1 MRTFLASISAGF
13 LTLASPAQ
21 SCDVALLLA
30 VDVSGSVDPSEYRIQ
45 MGGLSAA
52 LRDGLVSEALVVGQV
67 SLSLMQ
73 WSGSSRQE
81 IVLPWFQVR
90 DFDDVEEFAQ
100 QIDDAPRRWRNYST
114 AIGEALALGL
124 ETMRSGPDCA
134 RYVIDVSGDGPS
146 NEGLSPTEPR
156 QLLERAGVVVNGLVI
171 DTRDEDLANYY
182 RDNIIMGPGAFV
194 VSANSFDDY
203 PERIREKLIRELT
216 KQFAAK

>member
-1 MRTFLASISAGF
+1 
-13 LTLASPAQ
+13 
-21 SCDVALLLA
+21 
-30 VDVSGSVDPSEYRIQ
+30 

-124 ETMRSGPDCA
+124 ETMRSGPDCS

-182 RDNIIMGPGAFV
+182 RDNIITRPGAFV